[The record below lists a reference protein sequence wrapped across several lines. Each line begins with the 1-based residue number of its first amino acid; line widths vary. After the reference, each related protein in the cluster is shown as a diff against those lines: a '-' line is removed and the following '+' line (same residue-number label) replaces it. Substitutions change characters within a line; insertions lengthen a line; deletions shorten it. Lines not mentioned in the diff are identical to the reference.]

1 MYDLG
6 ILGGMGSEATE
17 TLYRMILSSTETQK
31 DQDFPEMVILNK
43 SSIPDRSAYLL
54 GQSEENPLPVLQEG
68 TRELNLLQVGRIAL
82 PCNTA
87 HAFYADIQAVSDCP
101 VINMLESSLEYIWR
115 TRPGARVCILGTLG
129 TVRTK
134 VYEKYNH
141 FSLDIVYPDE
151 AGCEEVH
158 SVIYDIKTGIHENMD
173 ALSDRLA
180 LVMQKTADAMTWEA
194 PDQVPSAP
202 AAPSGWLS
210 LEPAS
215 TEQGS
220 FVPASPGQVSPG
232 KVPAERPVFL
242 LACTELSVLGVERF
256 PQFDVLDAM
265 GILAQVSV
273 AAGSKKLRAGGIYDV
288 QVIEAIARKYV

>member
-17 TLYRMILSSTETQK
+17 TLFRMILSSTETQK

-68 TRELNLLQVGRIAL
+68 VRELNLLQAGRIAL

-101 VINMLESSLEYIWR
+101 VINMLESSLEYIRR

-158 SVIYDIKTGIHENMD
+158 SIIYDIKTGIHENMD

-180 LVMQKTADAMTWEA
+180 QVMQRTAEH
-194 PDQVPSAP
+194 
-202 AAPSGWLS
+202 
-210 LEPAS
+210 
-215 TEQGS
+215 
-220 FVPASPGQVSPG
+220 
-232 KVPAERPVFL
+232 PVFL
-242 LACTELSVLGVERF
+242 LACTELSVLGAERF

-265 GILAQVSV
+265 GILAQVAV
-273 AAGSKKLRAGGIYDV
+273 AAGSKKLKGGGIYDA
-288 QVIEAIARKYV
+288 QVIREIARKYV

>member
-17 TLYRMILSSTETQK
+17 TLFRMILGSTETQK

-68 TRELNLLQVGRIAL
+68 ARELNLLQVGRIAL

-87 HAFYADIQAVSDCP
+87 HAFYDDIQAVSDCP
-101 VINMLESSLEYIWR
+101 VINMLESSLEYIWC
-115 TRPGARVCILGTLG
+115 TRPGSRVCILGTLG

-141 FSLDIVYPDE
+141 FSLEIVYPDD

-158 SVIYDIKTGIHENMD
+158 SLIYDIKTGIHENMGE
-173 ALSDRLA
+173 LSDRLA
-180 LVMQKTADAMTWEA
+180 RVMQRTR
-194 PDQVPSAP
+194 
-202 AAPSGWLS
+202 
-210 LEPAS
+210 
-215 TEQGS
+215 
-220 FVPASPGQVSPG
+220 
-232 KVPAERPVFL
+232 AERPVFL
-242 LACTELSVLGVERF
+242 LACTELSVLGAKRF

-265 GILAQVSV
+265 GVLAQVSV
-273 AAGSKKLRAGGIYDV
+273 AAGSKKLKAVDNYDA
-288 QVIEAIARKYV
+288 QVIEKIARKYV

>member
-17 TLYRMILSSTETQK
+17 TLFRMILSSTETEK

-68 TRELNLLQVGRIAL
+68 ARELNLLQVGRIAL

-87 HAFYADIQAVSDCP
+87 HAFYADIQAVSACP

-115 TRPGARVCILGTLG
+115 TRPGAQVCILGTLG

-134 VYEKYNH
+134 VYERYNH
-141 FSLDIVYPDE
+141 FSLDIVYPDDE
-151 AGCEEVH
+151 GCEEVH

-173 ALSDRLA
+173 ELSGRLA
-180 LVMQKTADAMTWEA
+180 RVMQRTADVMAQEASGQKFSEKMA
-194 PDQVPSAP
+194 PD
-202 AAPSGWLS
+202 AARTG
-210 LEPAS
+210 A
-215 TEQGS
+215 G
-220 FVPASPGQVSPG
+220 A
-232 KVPAERPVFL
+232 PVFL
-242 LACTELSVLGVERF
+242 LACTELSVLGAERF
-256 PQFDVLDAM
+256 LQFDVLDAM

-273 AAGSKKLRAGGIYDV
+273 AAGSKKRKDSGIYDT
-288 QVIEAIARKYV
+288 QVIEEIAQKYV

>member
-17 TLYRMILSSTETQK
+17 TLFRMILSSTETQK

-54 GQSEENPLPVLQEG
+54 GQSEENPLPVLQKG
-68 TRELNLLQVGRIAL
+68 ARELNLLQVGRIAL

-87 HAFYADIQAVSDCP
+87 HAFYTDIQAVSDCP
-101 VINMLESSLEYIWR
+101 VINMLESSLEYIRR
-115 TRPGARVCILGTLG
+115 TRPGAKVCILGTLG
-129 TVRTK
+129 TVRTR

-141 FSLDIVYPDE
+141 FSLDIIYPDD

-173 ALSDRLA
+173 ALISRLA
-180 LVMQKTADAMTWEA
+180 QVMQRTVHAMAQADSKQERSEEIAEKTVSDAART
-194 PDQVPSAP
+194 
-202 AAPSGWLS
+202 G
-210 LEPAS
+210 
-215 TEQGS
+215 
-220 FVPASPGQVSPG
+220 
-232 KVPAERPVFL
+232 AEGPVFL
-242 LACTELSVLGVERF
+242 LACTELSVLGAEQF
-256 PQFDVLDAM
+256 WQFDVLDAM

-273 AAGSKKLRAGGIYDV
+273 AAGSKKLKDGGIYDTR
-288 QVIEAIARKYV
+288 VIEEIAQKYV

>member
-17 TLYRMILSSTETQK
+17 TLFRMILGSTETEK

-54 GQSEENPLPVLQEG
+54 GKSEENPLPVLQKG
-68 TRELNLLQVGRIAL
+68 ARELNLLQVGRIAL

-101 VINMLESSLEYIWR
+101 VINMLESSLEYIRR
-115 TRPGARVCILGTLG
+115 TRPGVRVCILGTLG
-129 TVRTK
+129 TVRTR

-141 FSLDIVYPDE
+141 FSLDIVYPDD

-173 ALSDRLA
+173 ALTDRLA
-180 LVMQKTADAMTWEA
+180 RVMQRTASAMLRFDLEQDRAEITAGDAART
-194 PDQVPSAP
+194 
-202 AAPSGWLS
+202 G
-210 LEPAS
+210 
-215 TEQGS
+215 
-220 FVPASPGQVSPG
+220 
-232 KVPAERPVFL
+232 AEGLVFL
-242 LACTELSVLGVERF
+242 LACTELSVLGAERF

-273 AAGSKKLRAGGIYDV
+273 AAGSKKLKDGGIYDTR
-288 QVIEAIARKYV
+288 VIEEIAQKYV